1 VNKGVLGRLKGVAE
15 WRPRRFWPLVVIG
28 LASLGLALG
37 GEELRLLG
45 RYDRTGLA
53 EGEYWRLVTAHLVH
67 LSWGHLGPNL
77 AALALIGAL
86 FERAFTATD
95 WLVVGLASALA
106 IDAGLYFVDPNVD
119 WYVGLS
125 GVLHGFV
132 AAGGLALLLR
142 GESLGAVLA
151 IGLCAKLVWEQQV
164 GPMPFTAS
172 AAGGDVIV
180 AAHLYGSAG
189 GLAAAAALAAAR
201 RARSWL

>member
-1 VNKGVLGRLKGVAE
+1 VNKGVLGSLGGVAD
-15 WRPRRFWPLVVIG
+15 WRPRRLWPLLAIG
-28 LASLGLALG
+28 AASLLLAFG
-37 GEELRLLG
+37 GDELRVLG
-45 RYDRTGLA
+45 RYDRTGLQA
-53 EGEYWRLVTAHLVH
+53 AEYWRLVTAHLVH

-86 FERAFTATD
+86 FERAFTALD
-95 WLVVGLASALA
+95 WLVVALSSALA
-106 IDAGLYFVDPNVD
+106 IDAGLYFIDPSVE

-132 AAGGLALLLR
+132 AGGSLMFLLR

-151 IGLCAKLVWEQQV
+151 IGLCAKLVWEQRV

-189 GLAAAAALAAAR
+189 GLAAAAALTAVR
-201 RARSWL
+201 RAFSSL